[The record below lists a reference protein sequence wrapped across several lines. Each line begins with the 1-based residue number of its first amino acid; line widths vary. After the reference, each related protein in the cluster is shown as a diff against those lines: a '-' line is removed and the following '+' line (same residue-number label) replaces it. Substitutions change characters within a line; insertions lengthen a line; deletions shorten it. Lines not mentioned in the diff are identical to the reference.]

1 MMMTDELY
9 QEVIL
14 DHNRHARN
22 FHALTDA
29 THTAEGYNPLCGDHY
44 HVHVK
49 VNDEGVIEALAFE
62 GEGCA
67 ISKASLSIMTD
78 TLKGKTP
85 DEAKGLFAAFHDL
98 VTGQSPSKDRERSL
112 GKLAVFEGVRKFPS
126 RIKCATLGWHA
137 LIGALDRTEDALS
150 TE

>member
-1 MMMTDELY
+1 MKMTDELY

-22 FHALTDA
+22 YHALTDA

-44 HVHVK
+44 HVHIRL
-49 VNDEGVIEALAFE
+49 NPQGVIEAVAFE

-78 TLKGKTP
+78 ILTGKTP
-85 DEAKGLFAAFHDL
+85 DEAKGLFTAFHDL
-98 VTGQSPSKDRERSL
+98 VTGQSPSDESEKPL
-112 GKLAVFEGVRKFPS
+112 GKLAVFAGVRKFPT
-126 RIKCATLGWHA
+126 RIKCATLGWHTV
-137 LIGALDRTEDALS
+137 LGALDQAQGALS

>member
-1 MMMTDELY
+1 MNMTDELY

-22 FHALTDA
+22 YHAMTDA

-44 HVHVK
+44 QVHLK
-49 VNDEGVIEALAFE
+49 LNDQGVIESLAFE

-78 TLKGKTP
+78 ALKGKTA
-85 DEAKGLFAAFHDL
+85 DEAKALFEAFHDL
-98 VTGQSPSKDRERSL
+98 VTGQAPSKDSDKSL
-112 GKLAVFEGVRKFPS
+112 GKLAVFGGVCKFPS

-137 LIGALDRTEDALS
+137 LMGALNQSQGRVS

>member
-1 MMMTDELY
+1 MKMTDELY

-22 FHALTDA
+22 YHALTDA

-44 HVHVK
+44 QVHLK
-49 VNDEGVIEALAFE
+49 LNPQGVIEALAFE

-78 TLKGKTP
+78 ILKGKTP
-85 DEAKGLFAAFHDL
+85 DEAKGLFTAFHDL
-98 VTGQSPSKDRERSL
+98 VTGQTPPGESGESL
-112 GKLAVFEGVRKFPS
+112 GKLAVFSGVSKFPT
-126 RIKCATLGWHA
+126 RIKCATLGWHTV
-137 LIGALDRTEDALS
+137 IGALDQAQGALTTE
-150 TE
+150 

>member
-1 MMMTDELY
+1 MNMTDELY

-22 FHALTDA
+22 YHGMADA

-44 HVHVK
+44 QVHLK
-49 VNDEGVIEALAFE
+49 LDEQGVIEALAFE
-62 GEGCA
+62 GQGCA

-78 TLKGKTP
+78 ALKGKTA
-85 DEAKGLFAAFHDL
+85 DEAKTLFAAFHDL
-98 VTGQSPSKDRERSL
+98 VTGQTPSKETEGLL

-126 RIKCATLGWHA
+126 RIKCATLGWHT
-137 LIGALDRTEDALS
+137 LVGALDQVQDALS

>member
-1 MMMTDELY
+1 MNMTDELY

-22 FHALTDA
+22 YHAMTDA

-44 HVHVK
+44 HVHLK
-49 VNDEGVIEALAFE
+49 LNDQGVIEAVAFE

-85 DEAKGLFAAFHDL
+85 DEAKALFAAFHDL
-98 VTGQSPSKDRERSL
+98 VTGQAPSGNTPQSL

-137 LIGALDRTEDALS
+137 LIGALNQSQERIS